1 MNTNSRAIRDREA
14 IVEDVDWEAVYR
26 DLLPKVYHFFC
37 FQIGDIDIAEDLT
50 SSTFERAWHGRMRFR
65 RRLGGFSGWVFG
77 IAKNVFVDYVRSK
90 RDKVSINN
98 INLPSKNESLESGVE
113 RRNDYERL
121 SLLLMQ
127 LNERE
132 RTLISLKY
140 GAGFTNREISKLTD
154 LSESNVGT
162 ILHRVI
168 TRLRDNWENQ
178 P

>member
-1 MNTNSRAIRDREA
+1 
-14 IVEDVDWEAVYR
+14 
-26 DLLPKVYHFFC
+26 
-37 FQIGDIDIAEDLT
+37 
-50 SSTFERAWHGRMRFR
+50 
-65 RRLGGFSGWVFG
+65 
-77 IAKNVFVDYVRSK
+77 VFVDYVRSK